1 MTRMQREATTV
12 AATFPWVGLICLAA
26 AGFITIITEALPA
39 GLLPTMS
46 ASLGVSEAL
55 IGQLVTVYALG
66 SVLAAIP
73 VVAHTRRFRR
83 RPLLLTAIAGFAV
96 ANTITALSGS
106 YALILVA
113 RFVAGTSGGL
123 LWALVAG
130 HALRMVPGERQGRA
144 MAVALVGAPLALSL
158 GIPAGTWLGN
168 AIGWRA
174 TFGIMSVFSVAL
186 FAWAR
191 FALPDYPGLANPG
204 PLRLR
209 RVIALPGV
217 AQVLGTLLLFIL
229 AHNIIYTYIAPLVT
243 LAGAGTAVDRYLLVF
258 GLASVGGIWLA
269 GAFGDRHMRLL
280 VVGGVIAFLASALAI
295 ALFPHALSV
304 LAVALAVWGL
314 GFGATP
320 TLLQTALSRN
330 AGEWADVAQSL
341 LVTGWNLALALGGI
355 VGGAVLD
362 RAGAGA
368 LAWSTLPLIGVALAT
383 AWRPTAWRR
392 TAS

>member
-1 MTRMQREATTV
+1 MQREATSMPLP
-12 AATFPWVGLICLAA
+12 FPWVGLACLAA

-46 ASLGVSEAL
+46 ASLRVSEAL

-73 VVAHTRRFRR
+73 VVAHTRRFNR
-83 RPLLLTAIAGFAV
+83 RPLLLAAIAGFAI

-113 RFVAGTSGGL
+113 RFVGGISGGL

-130 HALRMVPGERQGRA
+130 HALRMVPGEKQGRA

-174 TFGIMSVFSVAL
+174 TFGIMSVFSVGL

-191 FALPDYPGLANPG
+191 FALPDFPGLPNPG
-204 PLRLR
+204 PLRLKK
-209 RVIALPGV
+209 VIALPGV
-217 AQVLGTLLLFIL
+217 AQVLGTLLVFIL
-229 AHNIIYTYIAPLVT
+229 AHNVVYTYIAPLVAM
-243 LAGAGTAVDRYLLVF
+243 AGAGAAVDRYLLIF
-258 GLASVGGIWLA
+258 GVASVAGIWLA
-269 GAFGDRHMRLL
+269 GAFGDGHMRTL
-280 VVGGVIAFLASALAI
+280 VVGGIVAFLASALAI
-295 ALFPHALSV
+295 ALFPRDLPV
-304 LAVALAVWGL
+304 LAVALGTWGV

-330 AGEWADVAQSL
+330 AGASADVAQSL
-341 LVTGWNLALALGGI
+341 LVTGWNLALALGGML
-355 VGGAVLD
+355 GGAVLD

-368 LAWSTLPLIGVALAT
+368 LAWSILPMLVVALAT
-383 AWRPTAWRR
+383 AWRPAAWRR
-392 TAS
+392 TAG

>member
-1 MTRMQREATTV
+1 MTRMHN
-12 AATFPWVGLICLAA
+12 AATALARPFPWTGLICLAA

-39 GLLPTMS
+39 GLLLPMS
-46 ASLGVSEAL
+46 TSLGVSQAL

-83 RPLLLTAIAGFAV
+83 RPLLLTAIAGFAI
-96 ANTITALSGS
+96 ANTITALSGA

-113 RFVAGTSGGL
+113 RFVAGVSGGL

-130 HALRMVPGERQGRA
+130 HALRMTPPEQQGRA

-174 TFGIMSVFSVAL
+174 TFGVMSAFSVGL
-186 FAWAR
+186 LAWAR
-191 FALPDYPGLANPG
+191 FALPDYPGQENPG

-209 RVIALPGV
+209 KVIALPGV
-217 AQVLGTLLLFIL
+217 AQVLGTLLVFIL
-229 AHNIIYTYIAPLVT
+229 AHNILYTYIAPLVT
-243 LAGAGTAVDRYLLVF
+243 MAGAGDAVDRYLLVF
-258 GLASVGGIWLA
+258 GVASVAGIWLA
-269 GAFGDRHMRLL
+269 GAFGDRHMRRL
-280 VVGGVIAFLASALAI
+280 VVGGVAAFLASALAI
-295 ALFPHALSV
+295 ALFPHALAV
-304 LAVALAVWGL
+304 LAVALAVWGV

-368 LAWSTLPLIGVALAT
+368 LAWSALPLIGMALAVS
-383 AWRPTAWRR
+383 WRPAAWRR
-392 TAS
+392 TTA

>member
-1 MTRMQREATTV
+1 MTRMQREATAV
-12 AATFPWVGLICLAA
+12 PHVFPWTGLLCLAA

-73 VVAHTRRFRR
+73 VVAHTRRFNR

-106 YALILVA
+106 YTLILAA
-113 RFVAGTSGGL
+113 RFVAGVSGGL

-174 TFGIMSVFSVAL
+174 TFGIMSAFSVGL

-191 FALPDYPGLANPG
+191 FALPDYPGLTNPG

-209 RVIALPGV
+209 KVIALPGV
-217 AQVLGTLLLFIL
+217 AQVLGTLLVFIL
-229 AHNIIYTYIAPLVT
+229 AHNIIYTYIAPLVAT
-243 LAGAGTAVDRYLLVF
+243 AGAGAAVDRYLLVF
-258 GLASVGGIWLA
+258 GLASVAGIWLA
-269 GAFGDRHMRLL
+269 GAFGDAHMRAL
-280 VVGGVIAFLASALAI
+280 VVGGVIGFLASALAI
-295 ALFPHALSV
+295 AMFPHV
-304 LAVALAVWGL
+304 LPVLVAALAVWGV

-320 TLLQTALSRN
+320 TLLQTALARN
-330 AGEWADVAQSL
+330 AGESADVAQSL
-341 LVTGWNLALALGGI
+341 LVTGWNVALALGGI

-368 LAWSTLPLIGVALAT
+368 LAWSTLPLIVVALLI
-383 AWRPTAWRR
+383 AWRPAAWRR
-392 TAS
+392 PAA

>member
-1 MTRMQREATTV
+1 MTRMHRDAV
-12 AATFPWVGLICLAA
+12 AVPLTFPWTGLLCLAA

-46 ASLGVSEAL
+46 AGLGVSEAL

-73 VVAHTRRFRR
+73 VVAYTRRFNR

-96 ANTITALSGS
+96 ANTVTALSNA
-106 YALILVA
+106 YVLILVA
-113 RFVAGTSGGL
+113 RLIGGVSGGL

-174 TFGIMSVFSVAL
+174 TFGIMSGFSVLL

-191 FALPDYPGLANPG
+191 FALPDFPGLANPG

-209 RVIALPGV
+209 KVIALPSV
-217 AQVLGTLLLFIL
+217 AQVLGTLLVFVL
-229 AHNIIYTYIAPLVT
+229 AHNVVYTYIAPLLAT
-243 LAGAGTAVDRYLLVF
+243 AGAGAAVDRYLLVF

-269 GAFGDRHMRLL
+269 GAFGDRHMRAL
-280 VVGGVIAFLASALAI
+280 VVGGVVAFLVAALSI
-295 ALFPHALSV
+295 ALFATRLPV
-304 LAVALAVWGL
+304 LTIALAVWGL

-320 TLLQTALSRN
+320 TLLQTALARN
-330 AGEWADVAQSL
+330 AGESADVAQSL
-341 LVTGWNLALALGGI
+341 LVTGWNVALALGGML
-355 VGGAVLD
+355 GGAVLD
-362 RAGAGA
+362 HAGAGA
-368 LAWSTLPLIGVALAT
+368 LAWSILPLLALALAT
-383 AWRPTAWRR
+383 AWRPAAWRR
-392 TAS
+392 PAV